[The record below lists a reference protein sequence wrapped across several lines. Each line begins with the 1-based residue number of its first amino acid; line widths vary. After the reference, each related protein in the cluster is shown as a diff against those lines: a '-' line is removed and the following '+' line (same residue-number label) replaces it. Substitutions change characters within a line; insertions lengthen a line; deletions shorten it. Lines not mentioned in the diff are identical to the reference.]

1 MSGLQVKRIFAVVTV
16 ISGYILT
23 GHAQTSDPRAARLC
37 TGLGCNAMSRAE
49 FFIKTFAS
57 SSGSRALRT
66 SQLEQEEQVRLAFY
80 GMDATRAEIE
90 AGRLSEGEGNFI
102 IDGHERVIRNYIHDK
117 TNEAMVM
124 AAGGQVS
131 SIPAVRKSL
140 SGLLSIARQDAL
152 MGHEELAQRAQAQM
166 TQVLT
171 TFSQQFANT
180 CEQQSFPVEVAV
192 ELERQNELMG
202 TGISLTHCMNRK
214 YSADLSSQGIDYH
227 FETCSGLAGGGA
239 WELKISGLAVGV
251 GSVEE
256 GSLYWGASS
265 WTADVTWHDSSS
277 GFIGSAAGS
286 LKFTK
291 VEIIDEQEKS
301 VAIPKDAGPNARPN
315 GWPSA
320 PIPEPTPTWHS
331 LTRKIQKIHT
341 TTLDPHKDG
350 YRSRQKW
357 AEAEI
362 KREDDRPCQP
372 RAAPEGS

>member
-1 MSGLQVKRIFAVVTV
+1 MSGFQVKRIFAVVIV

-49 FFIKTFAS
+49 LFIKTFAS
-57 SSGSRALRT
+57 SGGSRALRT

-90 AGRLSEGEGNFI
+90 TGRLSESEGNFI

-124 AAGGQVS
+124 AASGQVS

-140 SGLLSIARQDAL
+140 SGLLSVARQDVL

-171 TFSQQFANT
+171 TFSKQFANT
-180 CEQQSFPVEVAV
+180 CEQQSFPVEVALA
-192 ELERQNELMG
+192 LERQNELMG

-214 YSADLSSQGIDYH
+214 YTVDLSSEGIDYH
-227 FETCSGLAGGGA
+227 FETCSGLSGGA
-239 WELKISGLAVGV
+239 VWELKISGRVV
-251 GSVEE
+251 GSGE
-256 GSLYWGASS
+256 GELTRWD
-265 WTADVTWHDSSS
+265 ADVVYQGYEQHPT
-277 GFIGSAAGS
+277 GTLG
-286 LKFTK
+286 FTK
-291 VEIIDEQEKS
+291 VKIEEQEKS

-315 GWPSA
+315 GWPSV
-320 PIPEPTPTWHS
+320 PIPE
-331 LTRKIQKIHT
+331 LTASPEKAQIHKIRIT
-341 TTLDPHKDG
+341 TIVLEGEHGFWGWTARPAPWASSV
-350 YRSRQKW
+350 RW

-362 KREDDRPCQP
+362 KREDRPCQ
-372 RAAPEGS
+372 RHEAPEGS